1 MLEGVTSAGGTA
13 SEIQIPGYTL
23 AGKTGTANKVV
34 DGTYSH
40 TDYYASFVG
49 FAPAQNPQIEAIVM
63 VDSPQTGEIYGTEV
77 AAPAWQKIMDFALP
91 YLKIAPG

>member
-1 MLEGVTSAGGTA
+1 
-13 SEIQIPGYTL
+13 
-23 AGKTGTANKVV
+23 
-34 DGTYSH
+34 
-40 TDYYASFVG
+40 
-49 FAPAQNPQIEAIVM
+49 M